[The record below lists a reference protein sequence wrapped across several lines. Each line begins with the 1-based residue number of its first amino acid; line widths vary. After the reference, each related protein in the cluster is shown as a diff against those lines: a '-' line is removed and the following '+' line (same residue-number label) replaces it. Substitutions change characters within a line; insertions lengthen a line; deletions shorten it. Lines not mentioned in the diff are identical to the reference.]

1 MSNLEIKEFS
11 QAIANFVEA
20 SPLPEEVKRM
30 AVQENLA
37 RQEQKAR
44 DALMAEI
51 AARDAA
57 EVAKQEVKQD
67 AESV

>member
-11 QAIANFVEA
+11 QAITNFVD
-20 SPLPEEVKRM
+20 SSGLPEEVKRM
-30 AVQENLA
+30 ALQEVLI

-44 DALMAEI
+44 DALLAEI
-51 AARDAA
+51 ADRDAA
-57 EVAKQEVKQD
+57 EQEVKQD

>member
-11 QAIANFVEA
+11 QAITNFVEA

-30 AVQENLA
+30 TLQEVLM
-37 RQEQKAR
+37 RQEAKAR
-44 DALMAEI
+44 DALLAEI
-51 AARDAA
+51 EARDAA
-57 EVAKQEVKQD
+57 EQEVKQD

>member
-11 QAIANFVEA
+11 QAITKFVDE
-20 SPLPEEVKRM
+20 SSLPEEVKRL
-30 AVQENLA
+30 ALQEVLT

-44 DALMAEI
+44 EALMAEI
-51 AARDAA
+51 EARDAA
-57 EVAKQEVKQD
+57 EQEVKQD